1 MIQLYK
7 IEQQVFAAWMKILK
21 KVENA
26 KLWLLKFT
34 EQGAQN
40 LVKSAQKFKVGLQQC
55 FVHLNVLLLVRAH
68 MKIPVANTCTRP
80 HPPYALSS
88 SSHAIQQTG

>member
-1 MIQLYK
+1 VIQLYK
-7 IEQQVFAAWMKILK
+7 IEPQVFAAWMKILK

>member
-7 IEQQVFAAWMKILK
+7 IEPQVFAAWMKILK

-40 LVKSAQKFKVGLQQC
+40 LVKSAQKFKVGFQQC
-55 FVHLNVLLLVRAH
+55 LVHLNVLLLVRAH